1 MRHQISTHP
10 IRSLATLLVVAFAFF
25 MLSASG
31 QSGTFWEDGPAWL
44 GSIGW
49 FCFLLSALA
58 FVVSAAYFTVRGVR
72 ARRTA

>member
-1 MRHQISTHP
+1 MRHQLTTHP
-10 IRSLATLLVVAFAFF
+10 IRGLATLLVVAFAFF

-49 FCFLLSALA
+49 ICFLLSALS
-58 FVVSAAYFTVRGVR
+58 FVVSAAYLTVRGVR